1 MDRTALCERLETE
14 LRNVTYYPASQI
26 GIAVRS
32 MRINAILATLYQERS
47 TGESHIS
54 RRVGQLMEREMHQSD
69 FDERTYQRK
78 LAGAIRAGLEEE
90 EASPSA
96 KWKMTTHAIL
106 AILSSQYLVSQGF
119 DASHL
124 THQKPLAQLP
134 REELLPSIRS
144 YLRPFA
150 YQWKQWQREAID
162 TLSDA

>member
-1 MDRTALCERLETE
+1 MDRIALCERLETE

-26 GIAVRS
+26 GVAVRS
-32 MRINAILATLYQERS
+32 MRIHRILAGVYQERC

-54 RRVGQLMEREMHQSD
+54 IRVAKLMEQEMDQSG
-69 FDERTYQRK
+69 FDERTYHRK

-119 DASHL
+119 DASHV
-124 THQKPLAQLP
+124 TNQKPLAHLP
-134 REELLPSIRS
+134 REDLLQSITS
-144 YLRPFA
+144 YLRPFEH
-150 YQWKQWQREAID
+150 QWKQWQREEID
-162 TLSDA
+162 TLSDS

>member
-1 MDRTALCERLETE
+1 MVLCERLETE
-14 LRNVTYYPASQI
+14 LLRVKHYPASQI

-32 MRINAILATLYQERS
+32 MRIHAILATLYQERS

-54 RRVGQLMEREMHQSD
+54 IRVAKLMEREMDQPG
-69 FDERTYQRK
+69 FDERKYQMK

-106 AILSSQYLVSQGF
+106 AILSSQYLVTQGF

-124 THQKPLAQLP
+124 TSQKPLEHLP
-134 REELLPSIRS
+134 REELLPRVRS

-150 YQWKQWQREAID
+150 YQWKRWQREEVD
-162 TLSDA
+162 TLSVP